1 VKEQVEWVRD
11 HSRGYQMAKKN
22 RKESP
27 WDTHFVPMGLKTAI
41 RRLCCV
47 FHTKLDTDSR
57 RNWTVIP
64 RQTGHRFQSKLD
76 SHL

>member
-1 VKEQVEWVRD
+1 MFELVITVLLA
-11 HSRGYQMAKKN
+11 SLTGYGA
-22 RKESP
+22 
-27 WDTHFVPMGLKTAI
+27 
-41 RRLCCV
+41 CV